1 MRIGILTGGG
11 DCPGLN
17 SVIRALVLTGE
28 KRHGYQF
35 LGFRDGWKGP
45 VDNLTMPLDG
55 DTVRG
60 QYDRGGTMLGTSR
73 TNPLKDPA
81 LIDKIKANLIAN
93 KVDVLVVMGG
103 DDTLGVATKLGE
115 LGIKVIGVPKTID
128 NDLSATDT
136 TFGFDTA
143 VSIATEAVDRLH
155 TTARSHHRV
164 LVVEVMGRH
173 AGWIAL
179 HTGIAGGA
187 DYTML
192 PEQDTDL
199 VDLCAA
205 VNREFGPGRKNYALV
220 VVSEGAKLAR
230 MRGQTVQDDSQDAFG
245 HVKLGG
251 IGAAVAKAIEQ
262 ETGHETRSVVLG
274 HTQRGGSPTAFDRVL
289 STRYG
294 VFTAEMIHQGRYGQM
309 AALQGGEIV
318 AVPLA
323 SATEQT
329 KTVGPEWLEVL
340 KVLQA

>member
-81 LIDKIKANLIAN
+81 LIDKIKANLKAN
-93 KVDVLVVMGG
+93 NVDVLVVMGG

-143 VSIATEAVDRLH
+143 VAIATEAVDRLH

-199 VDLCAA
+199 GDLCGA

-230 MRGQTVQDDSQDAFG
+230 MREQTVQDDSQDAFG

-251 IGAAVAKAIEQ
+251 IGSAVAKAIAQ
-262 ETGHETRSVVLG
+262 ETGRETRSVVLG

-294 VFTAEMIHQGRYGQM
+294 VFAAEMIHQGRYGQM